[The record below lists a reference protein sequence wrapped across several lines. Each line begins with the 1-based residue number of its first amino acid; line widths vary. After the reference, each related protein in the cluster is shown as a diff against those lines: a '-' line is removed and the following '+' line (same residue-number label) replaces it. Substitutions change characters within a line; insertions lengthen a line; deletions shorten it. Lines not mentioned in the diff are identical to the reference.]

1 MITIVM
7 RVSAGYCVPRLLS
20 ACLFFFPLHCNIT
33 YYAIVL
39 EF

>member
-20 ACLFFFPLHCNIT
+20 ACLFFFLHCNIT